1 MKSLIKKILKSSL
14 SESTFRKIYE
24 IIIAYRNFIFL
35 SSSYMKKFN
44 FKNFEY
50 ENINQ
55 DLIIIAQIQR
65 SGGTLLSQLFDS
77 HPEIHSY
84 PSELRLTNPKYDWTE
99 KFNFITFFND
109 RLLVSSAKKNDYKKD
124 GSGLKKVLNKNEF
137 KFDFFSQKI
146 IFESQKNKNN
156 LRDNLNAYFTSFF
169 NSFKNYNNKTGIK
182 KFIIA
187 FLPRFIFKLENL
199 ELFYDIYSNGK
210 IICVIRSPL
219 NWLASAINHSEV
231 YKKDPIEALNL
242 WKKSSLRTIEAK
254 EKFKDKLLIVDF
266 NDLINDTEE
275 TMKKLCKNL
284 KLEFHKTLNSPSFN
298 GELIRSN
305 SSFDSTSGKIDKKTL
320 DRKLPDNEIS
330 KYSSMLKEC
339 NNIKND
345 VLKYKI

>member
-1 MKSLIKKILKSSL
+1 MKTLTKKILKNIL
-14 SESTFRKIYE
+14 SERSFKKIYE
-24 IIIAYRNFIFL
+24 TFVVYRNFIFL
-35 SSSYMKKFN
+35 GKSYIKKLTY
-44 FKNFEY
+44 KNLEY
-50 ENINQ
+50 EKINQ
-55 DLIIIAQIQR
+55 DLVIIAQIQR

-77 HPEIHSY
+77 HHEIHSY
-84 PSELRLTNPKYDWTE
+84 PSELRLTNPKFDWSG
-99 KFNFITFFND
+99 KFNFTTFFND

-124 GSGLKKVLNKNEF
+124 GSGLKRDLNKNEF
-137 KFDFFSQKI
+137 KFDFFLQKI
-146 IFESQKNKNN
+146 IFENKKNKSN
-156 LRDNLNAYFTSFF
+156 LRDNLDAYFTSFF
-169 NSFKNYNNKTGIK
+169 NSFKNYNNKKGIK
-182 KFIIA
+182 KYIIA

-199 ELFYDIYSNGK
+199 DLFYDIYSNGK

-219 NWLASAINHSEV
+219 NWLASAINHSEA
-231 YKKDPIEALNL
+231 YKKDPTEALNL

-266 NDLINDTEE
+266 DDLINDTEE

-305 SSFDSTSGKIDKKTL
+305 SSFNSITGKIDKKTL
-320 DRKLPDNEIS
+320 DRTLPDNEIS
-330 KYSSMLKEC
+330 TYSLMLKEC